1 MSPPVAILLFAAGSS
16 SRMGGRDKLT
26 RTVDGVPLLR
36 RVASRAVGTGLP
48 VLALLPPDR
57 PERAAALD
65 GLALRRVPVPDAAL
79 GMAQSIRA
87 GLGALPPDTPGALM
101 LMADM
106 PDITGGDL
114 RRLADRF
121 IELGGET
128 VVRAATR
135 DGTPGSPNVVP
146 RALFPALMRLSGDT
160 GGRDVLRTVPQ
171 DHVALDGRRAVTD
184 LDTPAD
190 WAAWRAARDQS

>member
-1 MSPPVAILLFAAGSS
+1 MGAADLLLAH
-16 SRMGGRDKLT
+16 
-26 RTVDGVPLLR
+26 
-36 RVASRAVGTGLP
+36 AVGTVSYVEHCNG
-48 VLALLPPDR
+48 
-57 PERAAALD
+57 EC
-65 GLALRRVPVPDAAL
+65 
-79 GMAQSIRA
+79 
-87 GLGALPPDTPGALM
+87 
-101 LMADM
+101 
-106 PDITGGDL
+106 GGDL